1 MKNNRHHS
9 ISTHS
14 SRLLMLGV
22 SSVLMACSAS
32 NQLESSDNTKAKTD
46 AKPSVDLVV
55 QTVVEEPKLPPNE
68 LRNELGKVEAT
79 HDASITQRPPERIAM
94 PVIDHAPPPSAP
106 PPAFIPPAEMLT
118 TPNKVVNKSGNYA
131 PAMREAPMLITHSGT
146 QNNVQSSVQNTAK
159 YQSYQENSWK
169 RVAEDP
175 VSTFSADVDTGSY
188 ANVRRFIQQGQLPH
202 PDAVRAEELVNYFSY
217 DYALPSKNDAHPF
230 SVNTQLTVSPWNA
243 KRQLLRIAIKGKD
256 IAKES
261 LPAANL
267 VFLVDVSGSMSPP
280 DRLPL
285 VKSALKLLT
294 TQLRA
299 QDRVSLI
306 TYANGTQV
314 VLTPT
319 PGNQKDKIN
328 LAIDQLSAGGGT
340 NGEAGIKLAYAQAHA
355 AKIKDNKDSI
365 NRVLLATDGDLN
377 IGITN
382 DRDLKSL
389 VERERKAGISL
400 STLGVGDS
408 NYNEALMKKL
418 ADNGDGSYHYLDSLQ
433 EAHKVLVNEYTSS
446 LATIAQDLKL
456 QLEFNPALVKE
467 YRLIGYE
474 LRALTREQFN
484 DDKVDAGDIGSG
496 HTVTALYEI
505 VPQGS
510 KGNVD
515 PLRYQAD
522 KAIQGNSKQE
532 LAWLKLRYKTPGSS
546 QSQLIETP
554 IQQAS
559 MLPNI
564 RAADQDFRFATA
576 VAAWAQWL
584 RGSSLIENFG
594 PKEILAL
601 ANSARANDRYGHRA
615 EFVRLV
621 ELSSALHPAQA
632 ARQNVNADS
641 QVNE

>member
-1 MKNNRHHS
+1 MKNDRHQLLSKHRN
-9 ISTHS
+9 
-14 SRLLMLGV
+14 RLLILGM
-22 SSVLMACSAS
+22 SSILVACSAS
-32 NQLESSDNTKAKTD
+32 SRLDSSDNAQAKAD
-46 AKPSVDLVV
+46 AKPRLNQVMP
-55 QTVVEEPKLPPNE
+55 TVVEEPKLPQHE
-68 LRNELGKVEAT
+68 LSKSTGKE
-79 HDASITQRPPERIAM
+79 DAAARPLERVFM
-94 PVIDHAPPPSAP
+94 PAIVSQAAPSPAAP
-106 PPAFIPPAEMLT
+106 PPAFIPPPEMMVA
-118 TPNKVVNKSGNYA
+118 PSMAANYA
-131 PAMREAPMLITHSGT
+131 PPLREASIIIA
-146 QNNVQSSVQNTAK
+146 QSNAQNTAK

-188 ANVRRFIQQGQLPH
+188 ANVRRFIQQGQLPN

-217 DYALPSKNDAHPF
+217 DYALPNKDELHPF
-230 SVNTQLTVSPWNA
+230 SVNTQLTTSPWNA
-243 KRQLLRIAIKGKD
+243 TRQLLRIAIKGKD
-256 IAKES
+256 IAKDS

-267 VFLVDVSGSMSPP
+267 VFLVDVSGSMSPQ

-285 VKSALKLLT
+285 VRSALKLLT

-299 QDRVSLI
+299 QDRVSLVS
-306 TYANGTQV
+306 YANGTQV

-355 AKIKDNKDSI
+355 AKISGGI

-377 IGITN
+377 IGVTN
-382 DRDLKSL
+382 DKDLKSL

-433 EAHKVLVNEYTSS
+433 EAHKVLINEYTST

-515 PLRYQAD
+515 PLRYQTD
-522 KAIQGNSKQE
+522 KAIKETSKQE
-532 LAWLKLRYKTPGSS
+532 LAWLKLRYKQPGST

-554 IQQAS
+554 IQQAT

-594 PKEILAL
+594 PKEILTL
-601 ANSARANDRYGHRA
+601 ANSARGNDRFGHRA

-621 ELSSALHPAQA
+621 ELSAALHPEKI
-632 ARQNVNADS
+632 ARHSEGNKDLGT
-641 QVNE
+641 E

>member
-1 MKNNRHHS
+1 MKNIKNHPRLTQRNTLLILGISS
-9 ISTHS
+9 I
-14 SRLLMLGV
+14 LA
-22 SSVLMACSAS
+22 ACSAS
-32 NQLESSDNTKAKTD
+32 NQLESNNYAKAKAD
-46 AKPSVDLVV
+46 ANHSANQVMKTVDEMPPIPQQELRKSAGRQQAPEYRTMQIMTPSPSPAAPPAVY
-55 QTVVEEPKLPPNE
+55 LPPSE
-68 LRNELGKVEAT
+68 LMVTSSKTE
-79 HDASITQRPPERIAM
+79 S
-94 PVIDHAPPPSAP
+94 
-106 PPAFIPPAEMLT
+106 
-118 TPNKVVNKSGNYA
+118 YA
-131 PAMREAPMLITHSGT
+131 PALREAPRIS
-146 QNNVQSSVQNTAK
+146 VQSSAQDTAK

-230 SVNTQLTVSPWNA
+230 SVNTQLTVSPWNT

-299 QDRVSLI
+299 QDRVSLV

-355 AKIKDNKDSI
+355 AKIKDSKDSKDSI

-418 ADNGDGSYHYLDSLQ
+418 ADNGDGNYHYLDSLQ

-522 KAIQGNSKQE
+522 KADQLIKENRKQE
-532 LAWLKLRYKTPGSS
+532 LAWLKLRYKTPGRS

-559 MLPNI
+559 LLPNI

-584 RGSSLIENFG
+584 RSSSLIENFG

-632 ARQNVNADS
+632 ARENLNADG
-641 QVNE
+641 QANE